1 MIITLDEFRKKIEL
15 SLVNQYLCDKDIFD
29 ICQNA
34 KNIKIG
40 VICANPTYVKAVK
53 MFLENTK
60 INISANVGFPF
71 GTNLTEVKVF
81 ETKKAIVDGANQ
93 IDMVMNV
100 GALKSQKDDFVYSD
114 IKEIV
119 REAKKKDVLVKVIIE
134 SWVLNE
140 EEKIRACKIVES
152 AGADILKT
160 TTGVKTQYL
169 YKINSNPVGATVE
182 DIVLFRSILGRNIKI
197 KASGGIYDIKNAI
210 ELLKAGAD
218 QLGVSKGLELINE
231 FISSYGNCCEV

>member
-15 SLVNQYLCDKDIFD
+15 SLVNQYLCDKEIFD

-34 KNIKIG
+34 KKIKIG
-40 VICANPTYVKAVK
+40 VICANPAYVKVVK
-53 MFLENTK
+53 MLLEDTK
-60 INISANVGFPF
+60 INISANIGFPF
-71 GTNLTEVKVF
+71 GLNLTGVKVL
-81 ETKKAIVDGANQ
+81 ETKNAIIDGANQ

-100 GALKSQKDDFVYSD
+100 GALKSQRDDFVHSD
-114 IKEIV
+114 ISEVVK
-119 REAKKKDVLVKVIIE
+119 EAKKKDVLVKVIIE
-134 SWVLNE
+134 SWVLNK

-169 YKINSNPVGATVE
+169 YKINSNPIGATVE
-182 DIVLFRSILGRNIKI
+182 DMILFRTILSRKMRI
-197 KASGGIYDIKNAI
+197 KASGGIYNIKIAI

-218 QLGVSKGLELINE
+218 QLGVSKGLDLINE
-231 FISSYGNCCEV
+231 FISSYGNECEV